1 MALRGRCSR
10 ISVPPTNLARW
21 LTRSDA
27 DAEDVVQEAFLRVVR
42 YFSGYSGGETG
53 KAWLLSVVRLSCFT

>member
-10 ISVPPTNLARW
+10 ISVPPTNLARR
-21 LTRSDA
+21 LTRNDA
-27 DAEDVVQEAFLRVVR
+27 DAEDVVQEACLRAVR

-53 KAWLLSVVRLSCFT
+53 KA